1 MMNRRQFL
9 KIAAA
14 AAIPATA
21 AGAEAT
27 TATVYLNPT

>member
-1 MMNRRQFL
+1 MMNRRHFL
-9 KIAAA
+9 KFAAA

-21 AGAEAT
+21 IGAEAT